1 MAGMRTKTCS
11 GTPRQRRYGSMRF
24 AHLTARERPL
34 AVVEGD
40 RVAALAMEGIATVDD
55 LLAAGP
61 DAWDAA
67 RDAAPAALEDG
78 GEPLQPGMLDAP
90 LKAPS
95 KIACVGLNYHDHC
108 RETGMAAPER
118 PLIFAKFPSS
128 LVGPDA
134 AIESP
139 DGLTEQVDWEVELA
153 VVIGRRIRH
162 ASERAALDAIFGYTA
177 ANDVSAR
184 DLQFADQQ
192 WVRAKS
198 IDTFCPVGPVIV
210 TPDEFGDP
218 QQKRLVAR
226 VNGETMQDSTTA
238 EMIFGVAEIVSFLSQ
253 ACTLEPGDLI
263 LTGTPWGVG
272 GFRDP
277 PVFLKPGDTIEIEVE
292 GVGVLA
298 NDVRRNS
305 T

>member
-1 MAGMRTKTCS
+1 
-11 GTPRQRRYGSMRF
+11 MRF
-24 AHLTARERPL
+24 AHLSGGDRPL

-40 RVAALAMEGIATVDD
+40 RVAALAMDGAATLDE
-55 LLAAGP
+55 LIAAGP
-61 DAWDAA
+61 DAWDTA
-67 RDAAPAALEDG
+67 RDAATSALERG
-78 GEPLQPGMLDAP
+78 GESLLPGMLAAP
-90 LKAPS
+90 LNAPS

-134 AIESP
+134 AIEWP
-139 DGLTEQVDWEVELA
+139 YGLTEQVDWEAELA
-153 VVIGRRIRH
+153 VVVGSRVRH
-162 ASERAALDAIFGYTA
+162 ATRAEALDAIFGYTA

-198 IDTFCPVGPVIV
+198 IDTFCPLGPVVV

-218 QQKRLVAR
+218 QDKRLLAR

-238 EMIFGVAEIVSFLSQ
+238 EMIFGVAEIVSFLSH
-253 ACTLEPGDLI
+253 ACTLEPGDVI

-277 PVFLKPGDTIEIEVE
+277 PVFLQPGDTVEIEVE
-292 GVGVLA
+292 GIGTLA
-298 NDVRRNS
+298 NPVERS
-305 T
+305 TT

>member
-1 MAGMRTKTCS
+1 
-11 GTPRQRRYGSMRF
+11 MRF

-40 RVAALAMEGIATVDD
+40 RVAALAMDGVATVDD
-55 LLAAGP
+55 LIAAGP
-61 DAWDAA
+61 QAWDAA
-67 RDAAPAALEDG
+67 RDAGTAALDSDAD
-78 GEPLQPGMLDAP
+78 PLQPGMLDAP
-90 LKAPS
+90 LRAPS
-95 KIACVGLNYHDHC
+95 KVACVGLNYHDHC
-108 RETGMAAPER
+108 RETGMATPER
-118 PLIFAKFPSS
+118 PLIFAKFASS
-128 LVGPDA
+128 LTGPDA
-134 AIESP
+134 PIEWP
-139 DGLTEQVDWEVELA
+139 EGLTDQVDWEVELG

-162 ASERAALDAIFGYTA
+162 ANEREALDAIFGYTA

-198 IDTFCPVGPVIV
+198 IDSFCPLGPMIV

-218 QQKRLVAR
+218 QDKQLVAR

-238 EMIFGVAEIVSFLSQ
+238 EMIFPVTEIVSFLSR

-277 PVFLKPGDTIEIEVE
+277 PVFLKPGDTVEVEVE

-298 NDVRRNS
+298 NNVGRS
-305 T
+305 TT

>member
-1 MAGMRTKTCS
+1 MRL
-11 GTPRQRRYGSMRF
+11 
-24 AHLTARERPL
+24 AHLKGADRPL
-34 AVVEGD
+34 AVVDGD
-40 RVAALAMEGIATVDD
+40 RIAPLTLDGIATVDD
-55 LLAAGP
+55 LIAAGP
-61 DAWDAA
+61 QAWEAAA
-67 RDAAPAALEDG
+67 RQSGA
-78 GEPLQPGMLDAP
+78 GEPLRPGMLDAP

-128 LVGPDA
+128 LVGPEA
-134 AIESP
+134 KIEWP

-153 VVIGRRIRH
+153 VVIGGRTRH
-162 ASERAALDAIFGYTA
+162 AAAGEALDAIFGYTA

-198 IDTFCPVGPVIV
+198 IDSFCPLGPVIV

-218 QQKRLVAR
+218 HDKRLTAR

-238 EMIFGVAEIVSFLSQ
+238 EMIFGVAEIVSFLSH

-277 PVFLKPGDTIEIEVE
+277 PVFLEPGDTVEIEVE

-298 NDVRRNS
+298 NEVGS
-305 T
+305 TT

>member
-1 MAGMRTKTCS
+1 
-11 GTPRQRRYGSMRF
+11 MRF
-24 AHLTARERPL
+24 AHLNAADRPL
-34 AVVEGD
+34 AVVEGN
-40 RVAALAMEGIATVDD
+40 RVAPLALDGIATVDD
-55 LLAAGP
+55 LIAAGP
-61 DAWDAA
+61 AMWEAA
-67 RDAAPAALEDG
+67 REATTGG
-78 GEPLQPGMLDAP
+78 GESLRPGMLDAP
-90 LKAPS
+90 LQAPS
-95 KIACVGLNYHDHC
+95 KVACVGLNYHDHC
-108 RETGMAAPER
+108 RETGMATPER

-134 AIESP
+134 PIEWP

-162 ASERAALDAIFGYTA
+162 ADANEGLDAIFGYTA

-198 IDTFCPVGPVIV
+198 IDTFCPLGPVIV

-218 QQKRLVAR
+218 QDKRLVAR

-238 EMIFGVAEIVSFLSQ
+238 EMIFGVAEIVSFLSH
-253 ACTLEPGDLI
+253 ASTLEPGDLI

-277 PVFLKPGDTIEIEVE
+277 PIFLNPGDTVEVEVE

-298 NDVRRNS
+298 NNVGRS
-305 T
+305 TT

>member
-1 MAGMRTKTCS
+1 
-11 GTPRQRRYGSMRF
+11 MRF
-24 AHLTARERPL
+24 AHLKGADRPL
-34 AVVEGD
+34 AVVDGD
-40 RVAALAMEGIATVDD
+40 RIAPLRLDGIATVDD
-55 LLAAGP
+55 LIAAGP
-61 DAWDAA
+61 EAWKAA
-67 RDAAPAALEDG
+67 RAGE

-95 KIACVGLNYHDHC
+95 KVACVGLNYHDHC

-128 LVGPDA
+128 LIGPDA
-134 AIESP
+134 AIEWP

-153 VVIGRRIRH
+153 VVMGRRTRH
-162 ASERAALDAIFGYTA
+162 ATHGEALDAIFGYTA

-198 IDTFCPVGPVIV
+198 IDSFCPLGPVIV

-218 QQKRLVAR
+218 QAKRLAAR

-238 EMIFGVAEIVSFLSQ
+238 EMIFGVAEIVSFLSR

-272 GFRDP
+272 AFRNP
-277 PVFLKPGDTIEIEVE
+277 PVFLKPGDTVEIEVE
-292 GVGVLA
+292 GVGILA
-298 NDVRRNS
+298 NEVGRS
-305 T
+305 TT

>member
-1 MAGMRTKTCS
+1 
-11 GTPRQRRYGSMRF
+11 MRF
-24 AHLTARERPL
+24 AHLNVAERPL
-34 AVVEGD
+34 AVVEAD
-40 RVAALAMEGIATVDD
+40 RVVALEMDGIGTVDD
-55 LLAAGP
+55 LIAAGP

-67 RDAAPAALEDG
+67 RAVATAALERG
-78 GEPLQPGMLDAP
+78 GEPLQPDMLDAP

-118 PLIFAKFPSS
+118 PLIFAKFSSS

-134 AIESP
+134 ALEWP
-139 DGLTEQVDWEVELA
+139 HGLTEQVDWEAELA
-153 VVIGRRIRH
+153 AVIGRRIRH
-162 ASERAALDAIFGYTA
+162 ASEHQARDAIFGYTA

-198 IDTFCPVGPVIV
+198 IDTFCPLGPVIV

-218 QQKRLVAR
+218 QDKRLISR

-238 EMIFGVAEIVSFLSQ
+238 EMIFGVAEIVSFLSH
-253 ACTLEPGDLI
+253 ACTLEPGDVI

-277 PVFLKPGDTIEIEVE
+277 PVFLKPGDTVEIEVE
-292 GVGVLA
+292 GVGVLP
-298 NDVRRNS
+298 NHVRRS
-305 T
+305 TT

>member
-1 MAGMRTKTCS
+1 
-11 GTPRQRRYGSMRF
+11 MRF
-24 AHLTARERPL
+24 AHLKDAERPL

-40 RVAALAMEGIATVDD
+40 RVAPLAMKGVATIDD
-55 LLAAGP
+55 LIAAGP
-61 DAWDAA
+61 GAWQDAA
-67 RDAAPAALEDG
+67 AQAIEPD
-78 GEPLQPGMLDAP
+78 EPLRPGMLDAP

-108 RETGMAAPER
+108 RETGMVAPER

-134 AIESP
+134 VIEWP
-139 DGLTEQVDWEVELA
+139 DGLTERVDWEVELA

-162 ASERAALDAIFGYTA
+162 ASEPDALDAVFGYTA

-198 IDTFCPVGPVIV
+198 IDTFCPLGPVIV

-218 QQKRLVAR
+218 RGKRLVAR
-226 VNGETMQDSTTA
+226 VNGETMQDSATA
-238 EMIFGVAEIVSFLSQ
+238 EMIFGVAEIVSFLSR

-277 PVFLKPGDTIEIEVE
+277 PVFLEPGDTVEVEVE
-292 GVGVLA
+292 GVGVLS
-298 NDVRRNS
+298 NNVGRS
-305 T
+305 TT

>member
-1 MAGMRTKTCS
+1 
-11 GTPRQRRYGSMRF
+11 MRF
-24 AHLTARERPL
+24 AHLKAADRPL
-34 AVVEGD
+34 AVVDGD
-40 RVAALAMEGIATVDD
+40 RVAAIAMDGIATVDE
-55 LLAAGP
+55 LIASGP
-61 DAWDAA
+61 ATWDAA
-67 RDAAPAALEDG
+67 RTATLDA
-78 GEPLQPGMLDAP
+78 GEPLQPGTLDAP

-108 RETGMAAPER
+108 RETGMAVPER

-134 AIESP
+134 AIEWP
-139 DGLTEQVDWEVELA
+139 VGLTEQVDWEVELA

-162 ASERAALDAIFGYTA
+162 ASESEALDAIFGYTA

-198 IDTFCPVGPVIV
+198 IDGFCPIGPVIV

-218 QQKRLVAR
+218 QDKRLTSR

-238 EMIFGVAEIVSFLSQ
+238 EMIFGVAEIVSFLSR

-277 PVFLKPGDTIEIEVE
+277 PVFLKPGDTVEIEVE

-298 NDVRRNS
+298 NNVGRS
-305 T
+305 TT

>member
-1 MAGMRTKTCS
+1 MTSALRKTCS
-11 GTPRQRRYGSMRF
+11 GSAREGRYGSMRF
-24 AHLTARERPL
+24 AHLTGAERPL

-40 RVAALAMEGIATVDD
+40 RVAALAMDGLATVDD
-55 LLAAGP
+55 LIAAGP
-61 DAWDAA
+61 DAWGAA
-67 RDAAPAALEDG
+67 RDAATAALESGAD
-78 GEPLQPGMLDAP
+78 PLQRGMLDAP
-90 LKAPS
+90 LRAPS

-108 RETGMAAPER
+108 RETGMVAPER
-118 PLIFAKFPSS
+118 PLIFAKFPSA

-139 DGLTEQVDWEVELA
+139 DGLTEQVDWEAELA
-153 VVIGRRIRH
+153 VVIGRRIRQ
-162 ASERAALDAIFGYTA
+162 ADAGEALDAIFGYTA

-210 TPDEFGDP
+210 TADEFGDP
-218 QQKRLVAR
+218 QDKRLLAR

-272 GFRDP
+272 AFRDP
-277 PVFLKPGDTIEIEVE
+277 PVFLKPGDTVEIEVE

-298 NDVRRNS
+298 NNVGRN
-305 T
+305 TT

>member
-1 MAGMRTKTCS
+1 VAGDGDDLAS
-11 GTPRQRRYGSMRF
+11 GT
-24 AHLTARERPL
+24 
-34 AVVEGD
+34 
-40 RVAALAMEGIATVDD
+40 
-55 LLAAGP
+55 
-61 DAWDAA
+61 
-67 RDAAPAALEDG
+67 
-78 GEPLQPGMLDAP
+78 LDAP
-90 LKAPS
+90 LRAPP

-118 PLIFAKFPSS
+118 PLIFAKFGSS
-128 LVGPDA
+128 LTGPDT
-134 AIESP
+134 AIEWP
-139 DGLTEQVDWEVELA
+139 EGLTEQVDWEVELA
-153 VVIGRRIRH
+153 VVIGRRVRNV
-162 ASERAALDAIFGYTA
+162 SESEALGAVFGYTV

-198 IDTFCPVGPVIV
+198 IDSFCPLGPVIV

-218 QQKRLVAR
+218 QAKRLLAR

-238 EMIFGVAEIVSFLSQ
+238 EMIFGVAEIVSFLSR

-277 PVFLKPGDTIEIEVE
+277 PVFLKPGDSVEIDVE

-298 NDVRRNS
+298 NDVGRS
-305 T
+305 TT

>member
-1 MAGMRTKTCS
+1 
-11 GTPRQRRYGSMRF
+11 MRF
-24 AHLTARERPL
+24 AHLTGAARPL

-40 RVAALAMEGIATVDD
+40 RVATLAVDGAATVDE
-55 LLAAGP
+55 LIGAGP
-61 DAWDAA
+61 PAWEAA
-67 RDAAPAALEDG
+67 RELARAAIENGEALE
-78 GEPLQPGMLDAP
+78 PGMLDAP
-90 LKAPS
+90 LKSPS

-108 RETGMAAPER
+108 RETGMAVPER

-128 LVGPDA
+128 LVGPGA
-134 AIESP
+134 AIAWPE
-139 DGLTEQVDWEVELA
+139 GLTEQVDWEVELA
-153 VVIGRRIRH
+153 VVIGRRTRH
-162 ASERAALDAIFGYTA
+162 ASEREALDAIFGYTA

-198 IDTFCPVGPVIV
+198 IDSFCPLGPVIV

-218 QQKRLVAR
+218 QDKRLVTR

-238 EMIFGVAEIVSFLSQ
+238 EMIFGVAEVVSFLSR
-253 ACTLEPGDLI
+253 ASTLEPGDLV

-277 PVFLKPGDTIEIEVE
+277 PVFLKPGDTVEVE
-292 GVGVLA
+292 VEDIGVLA
-298 NDVRRNS
+298 NDVGRDTR
-305 T
+305 

>member
-1 MAGMRTKTCS
+1 
-11 GTPRQRRYGSMRF
+11 MRF
-24 AHLTARERPL
+24 AHLKGAERPL

-40 RVAALAMEGIATVDD
+40 RVAALAMDGPATVDE
-55 LLAAGP
+55 LVTAGP
-61 DAWDAA
+61 KVLDAA
-67 RDAAPAALEDG
+67 RDAAAEALTG

-90 LKAPS
+90 LTAPS
-95 KIACVGLNYHDHC
+95 KVACVGLNYHDHC

-118 PLIFAKFPSS
+118 PIIFAKFPSS

-134 AIESP
+134 AIEWP

-162 ASERAALDAIFGYTA
+162 ADASEALDAIFGYTA

-198 IDTFCPVGPVIV
+198 IDGFCPLGPVIV
-210 TPDEFGDP
+210 TPDEFGAP
-218 QQKRLVAR
+218 QDKRLIAR

-238 EMIFGVAEIVSFLSQ
+238 EMIFGVAEIVSFLSR

-277 PVFLKPGDTIEIEVE
+277 PIFLKPDDTVEVEVE

-298 NDVRRNS
+298 NQVRRS
-305 T
+305 TAEAAS

>member
-1 MAGMRTKTCS
+1 
-11 GTPRQRRYGSMRF
+11 MRF
-24 AHLTARERPL
+24 AHLKDAEHPL
-34 AVVEGD
+34 AVVEAG
-40 RVAALAMEGIATVDD
+40 RVAALRMDGAATIDQ
-55 LLAAGP
+55 LIAAGP
-61 DAWDAA
+61 EAWAAA
-67 RDAAPAALEDG
+67 REAPGAALEG
-78 GEPLQPGMLDAP
+78 GEPVRAGMLDAP
-90 LKAPS
+90 LQAPS

-108 RETGMAAPER
+108 RESGMAAPER

-134 AIESP
+134 AIEWP
-139 DGLTEQVDWEVELA
+139 EGLTEQVDWEVELA
-153 VVIGRRIRH
+153 VVMGRRIRH
-162 ASERAALDAIFGYTA
+162 ATEREALDAVFGYTA

-198 IDTFCPVGPVIV
+198 IDSFCPLGPVIV

-218 QQKRLVAR
+218 QDKGLVAR
-226 VNGETMQDSTTA
+226 VNGEMMQDSTTA
-238 EMIFGVAEIVSFLSQ
+238 EMIFGVAEILSFLSR

-277 PVFLKPGDTIEIEVE
+277 PVFLEPGDRVEVEVE
-292 GVGVLA
+292 GIGVLA
-298 NDVRRNS
+298 NDIGRS
-305 T
+305 TT

>member
-1 MAGMRTKTCS
+1 
-11 GTPRQRRYGSMRF
+11 MRF
-24 AHLTARERPL
+24 AHVTGAERPL
-34 AVVEGD
+34 AVVDGD
-40 RVAALAMEGIATVDD
+40 RVATLSVDATATVDE
-55 LLAAGP
+55 LIAAGP
-61 DAWDAA
+61 AAWEAA
-67 RDAAPAALEDG
+67 RVVARAALEDG
-78 GEPLQPGMLDAP
+78 EALEPGMLDAP
-90 LKAPS
+90 LKSPS

-128 LVGPDA
+128 LVGPGA
-134 AIESP
+134 AIEWP
-139 DGLTEQVDWEVELA
+139 DGPTEQVDWEVELA

-162 ASERAALDAIFGYTA
+162 ASEHEALEAIFGYSA

-198 IDTFCPVGPVIV
+198 IDSFCPLGPVIV

-218 QQKRLVAR
+218 QDKRLVTR

-238 EMIFGVAEIVSFLSQ
+238 EMIFSVGEIVSFLSR
-253 ACTLEPGDLI
+253 ACTLETGDLI

-277 PVFLKPGDTIEIEVE
+277 PVFLKPGDTVEVEVE
-292 GVGVLA
+292 GIGVLA
-298 NDVRRNS
+298 NNVGRN
-305 T
+305 TA

>member
-1 MAGMRTKTCS
+1 
-11 GTPRQRRYGSMRF
+11 MRF
-24 AHLTARERPL
+24 AHLKNAERPL
-34 AVVEGD
+34 AVVGAD
-40 RVAALAMEGIATVDD
+40 RVAALPMDDAATIDE
-55 LLAAGP
+55 LIAAGP
-61 DAWDAA
+61 EAWAAA
-67 RDAAPAALEDG
+67 REAAGAALEG
-78 GEPLQPGMLDAP
+78 GEALRAGMLDAP
-90 LKAPS
+90 LQAPS
-95 KIACVGLNYHDHC
+95 KVACVGLNYHDHC

-134 AIESP
+134 AIEWP
-139 DGLTEQVDWEVELA
+139 DGLTEQVDWEVELT

-162 ASERAALDAIFGYTA
+162 AGEREALDAIFGYTA

-198 IDTFCPVGPVIV
+198 IDTFCPLGPVIV

-218 QQKRLVAR
+218 QDKRLFAR

-238 EMIFGVAEIVSFLSQ
+238 EMIFGVAEIVSFLSR

-277 PVFLKPGDTIEIEVE
+277 PVFLEPGDTVEVEVE

-298 NDVRRNS
+298 NDIGRN
-305 T
+305 TT

>member
-1 MAGMRTKTCS
+1 
-11 GTPRQRRYGSMRF
+11 MRF
-24 AHLTARERPL
+24 AHVTGAERPL

-40 RVAALAMEGIATVDD
+40 RVATLAVDGAATVDE
-55 LLAAGP
+55 LIAAGP
-61 DAWDAA
+61 AAWEAA
-67 RDAAPAALEDG
+67 RVVARAALEDG
-78 GEPLQPGMLDAP
+78 EALEPGMLDAP
-90 LKAPS
+90 LKSPS
-95 KIACVGLNYHDHC
+95 KIACVGLNYHDHA

-128 LVGPDA
+128 LVGPGA
-134 AIESP
+134 AIEWP

-162 ASERAALDAIFGYTA
+162 ASEREALEAIFGYTV

-198 IDTFCPVGPVIV
+198 IDSFCPLGPVIV

-218 QQKRLVAR
+218 QDKRLVTR

-238 EMIFGVAEIVSFLSQ
+238 EMIFSVAEIVSFLSR

-272 GFRDP
+272 GFREP
-277 PVFLKPGDTIEIEVE
+277 PVFLKPGDTVEVEVE

-298 NDVRRNS
+298 NNVGRN
-305 T
+305 TT

>member
-1 MAGMRTKTCS
+1 
-11 GTPRQRRYGSMRF
+11 MRF
-24 AHLTARERPL
+24 AHLKDAERPL
-34 AVVEGD
+34 AVVDGD
-40 RVAALAMEGIATVDD
+40 RVMRLSLDDIATVDA
-55 LLAAGP
+55 LIAAGP
-61 DAWDAA
+61 DAWAEAA
-67 RDAAPAALEDG
+67 TAVEGD

-90 LKAPS
+90 LKTPS

-108 RETGMAAPER
+108 RETGMEPPER
-118 PLIFAKFPSS
+118 PLIFAKFTSS
-128 LVGPDA
+128 LLGPDA
-134 AIESP
+134 SIEWP
-139 DGLTEQVDWEVELA
+139 QGLTDQVDWEAELA

-162 ASERAALDAIFGYTA
+162 ASEQEALDAIFGYTA

-192 WVRAKS
+192 WVRGKS
-198 IDTFCPVGPVIV
+198 LDTFCPVGPVIV

-218 QQKRLVAR
+218 QDKRLLAR

-238 EMIFGVAEIVSFLSQ
+238 EMIFGVAQVVSFLSE

-277 PVFLKPGDTIEIEVE
+277 PIFLAPGDRVEIEVE

-298 NDVRRNS
+298 NDVGG
-305 T
+305 TTT

>member
-1 MAGMRTKTCS
+1 MRL
-11 GTPRQRRYGSMRF
+11 
-24 AHLTARERPL
+24 AHLTAAERPL
-34 AVVEGD
+34 AVVEGE
-40 RVAALAMEGIATVDD
+40 RVAALAIDGLATVDE
-55 LLAAGP
+55 LIAAGP

-67 RDAAPAALEDG
+67 RDAAPAALENN

-90 LKAPS
+90 LRAPS

-128 LVGPDA
+128 LVGPDV

-139 DGLTEQVDWEVELA
+139 DGLTDQVDWEVELA

-162 ASERAALDAIFGYTA
+162 ASEGEALDAIFGYTA

-198 IDTFCPVGPVIV
+198 IDTFCPLGPAIV

-218 QQKRLVAR
+218 QKKRLLAR

-238 EMIFGVAEIVSFLSQ
+238 EMIFGVAEILSFLSQ
-253 ACTLEPGDLI
+253 ACTLEPCDLI

-277 PVFLKPGDTIEIEVE
+277 PIFLRPGDTVELEVE
-292 GVGVLA
+292 GVGLLS
-298 NDVRRNS
+298 NHVRRS
-305 T
+305 TT

>member
-1 MAGMRTKTCS
+1 
-11 GTPRQRRYGSMRF
+11 MRF
-24 AHLTARERPL
+24 AHVTGAERPL

-40 RVAALAMEGIATVDD
+40 RVAPLAVDGAATVDE
-55 LLAAGP
+55 LIASGPAA
-61 DAWDAA
+61 WEAA
-67 RDAAPAALEDG
+67 RVVARAALEDG
-78 GEPLQPGMLDAP
+78 EALSPGMLDAP
-90 LKAPS
+90 LKSPS
-95 KIACVGLNYHDHC
+95 KIACVGLNYHDHA

-128 LVGPDA
+128 LVGPGA
-134 AIESP
+134 AIEWP

-162 ASERAALDAIFGYTA
+162 ASEREALEAIFGYTV

-198 IDTFCPVGPVIV
+198 IDSFCPLGPVIV

-218 QQKRLVAR
+218 QDKRLVTR

-238 EMIFGVAEIVSFLSQ
+238 EMIFSVAEIVSFLSR

-277 PVFLKPGDTIEIEVE
+277 PVFLKPGDTVEVEVE

-298 NDVRRNS
+298 NNVGRN
-305 T
+305 TT

>member
-1 MAGMRTKTCS
+1 
-11 GTPRQRRYGSMRF
+11 MRF
-24 AHLTARERPL
+24 AHVTGAERPL

-40 RVAALAMEGIATVDD
+40 RVATLAVDGAATVDE
-55 LLAAGP
+55 LIAAGP
-61 DAWDAA
+61 AAWEAA
-67 RDAAPAALEDG
+67 RVVARAALEDG
-78 GEPLQPGMLDAP
+78 EALEPGMLDAP
-90 LKAPS
+90 LKSPS
-95 KIACVGLNYHDHC
+95 KIACVGLNYHDHT

-128 LVGPDA
+128 LVGPGA
-134 AIESP
+134 AIEWP

-162 ASERAALDAIFGYTA
+162 ASEREALEAIFGYTV

-198 IDTFCPVGPVIV
+198 IDSFCPLGPVIV

-218 QQKRLVAR
+218 QDKRLVTR

-238 EMIFGVAEIVSFLSQ
+238 EMIFGVAEIVSFLSR
-253 ACTLEPGDLI
+253 ACTLETGDLI

-277 PVFLKPGDTIEIEVE
+277 PVFLKPGDTVEVEVE

-298 NDVRRNS
+298 NNVGRN
-305 T
+305 TT